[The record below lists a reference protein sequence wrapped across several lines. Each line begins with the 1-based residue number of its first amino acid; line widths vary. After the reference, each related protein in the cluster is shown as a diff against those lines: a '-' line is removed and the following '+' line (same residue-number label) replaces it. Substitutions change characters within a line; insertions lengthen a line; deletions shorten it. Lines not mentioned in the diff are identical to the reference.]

1 MNDAIISIKPRHVE
15 NILSGNKTVELRT
28 RSINLPI
35 GSRLWIY
42 TTLPVGKVK
51 LSTEIDFIELLSP
64 KEIWKKHGQS
74 IYIPKKEFEE
84 YTKGRELV
92 AAIGLKNVKL
102 LDRDICLKTMRKYE
116 KNFQP
121 PQFFSRLYPD
131 RALYSAFY
139 NDLLLS

>member
-1 MNDAIISIKPRHVE
+1 MIDAIISIKPRHVE
-15 NILSGNKTVELRT
+15 NILSGKKTVELRA
-28 RSINLPI
+28 RSINLPA

-64 KEIWKKHGQS
+64 KVMWKKHGGRICIS
-74 IYIPKKEFEE
+74 KKEFDE
-84 YTKGRELV
+84 YTKEREVV
-92 AAIGLKNVKL
+92 AAIGLRNIRP
-102 LDRDICLKTMRKYE
+102 LDKDICLDTMRKYE

-121 PQFFSRLYPD
+121 PQFFSKLYPD

-139 NDLLLS
+139 T

>member
-1 MNDAIISIKPRHVE
+1 MIDAIISIKPRHVE
-15 NILSGNKTVELRT
+15 NILSGNKTVELRA
-28 RSINLPI
+28 RSINLPV

-64 KEIWKKHGQS
+64 NKMWKKHGKS
-74 IYIPKKEFEE
+74 ICISKKEFNE
-84 YTKGRELV
+84 YTNGRELV
-92 AAIGLKNVKL
+92 AAIGLRNIRTLEK
-102 LDRDICLKTMRKYE
+102 DICLDTMRKYE

-121 PQFFSRLYPD
+121 PQFFSKLYPE

-139 NDLLLS
+139 K